1 MTLLDVIRR
10 VLEMLSIFISC
21 RFSAQSIRDTPLLV
35 INADEEFETS
45 PARQKQML
53 DDIRA
58 FIAKL

>member
-1 MTLLDVIRR
+1 M
-10 VLEMLSIFISC
+10 
-21 RFSAQSIRDTPLLV
+21 QSIRDTPLLV

-45 PARQKQML
+45 LARQKQML